1 MLSYANNLPTS
12 SDSEERMLAEKLE
25 EQSLSCRYYQL
36 STGQLQHSLGEF
48 LMHRLPRKI
57 IEYQEGKDGWDF
69 LSTFGSLSA
78 TLATDGN
85 LWQVSFEGAAR
96 ARARG

>member
-1 MLSYANNLPTS
+1 
-12 SDSEERMLAEKLE
+12 MLAEKLE
-25 EQSLSCRYYQL
+25 EQSLSCMYYQL
-36 STGQLQHSLGEF
+36 STVQLQHSLGEF

-57 IEYQEGKDGWDF
+57 IEYQEGKDGIVWTRWDF